1 MKRKSLTV
9 LMFAFALAPT
19 CLAAKEKISR
29 YEVTDLGTLGGVR
42 SVACGLNNRGEVT
55 GNSSVAARP
64 EHAFVWRDGVITD
77 LGILP
82 ATSPVLDGAS
92 TTPVRWQ
99 VPPPSRPW

>member
-29 YEVTDLGTLGGVR
+29 Y
-42 SVACGLNNRGEVT
+42 EVT